1 MDKITVVVLAD
12 PTEPQLAMLE
22 ALPPD
27 TGIAVG
33 NQAEAFVRAA
43 PEAVEIPTPPKT
55 GTASGQPGDRRK
67 PGRPA
72 IRTGA

>member
-43 PEAVEIPTPPKT
+43 PEASIILGFLQPP
-55 GTASGQPGDRRK
+55 ADS
-67 PGRPA
+67 
-72 IRTGA
+72 